1 MAHKA
6 PFSVIEHEVCT
17 SSSISNTRSGLY
29 FTGTYDANSLPLSAN
44 EGDYCVVSNG
54 NSKFD
59 RGSTLIYF
67 GDAWNKIETSD
78 SITLEGPI
86 LSKEDDISEVYFN

>member
-6 PFSVIEHEVCT
+6 PFSITEHEVCT
-17 SSSISNTRSGLY
+17 SSSISNTHSGLY
-29 FTGTYDANSLPLSAN
+29 FTGTHDANNLPSSAN

-67 GDAWNKIETSD
+67 GGAWNKIEISD
-78 SITLEGPI
+78 NITLEGSI
-86 LSKEDDISEVYFN
+86 LKEEDDISEVYFN